1 MYTSYIGKKF
11 LTLYNNENGTNYS
24 AEEFFDEV
32 FFKLFF
38 TDEAHLMH
46 VGNSPFFQKPKE
58 EDVSKHGGRSLA
70 QYANLRANIEEDI
83 PNMSIYVGAQ
93 ARDIFGTTSGQVTD
107 MEFNVDKNEMYSS
120 WIGAAFGIGV
130 MGRYSLLIDD
140 DNVLM
145 DIFSGWKLYRE
156 FLIQTPNVKDKEID
170 YWNAHWLSN
179 KVSSDFQNESPMDS
193 LKIEM
198 ETSMGQ
204 TRIRKKRWS
213 EVIFVLCKFIPQK
226 RYITA
231 NIYQLD
237 KTNTTFGFINIS
249 LHEIHE
255 IFEFRDKVFID
266 ESSTIL
272 EDHQIEQLETF
283 YNFRSA
289 CQMGTIGLK
298 SLEPAKLRDYMP
310 KGSVLFAGGKD
321 FKFKDEESFI
331 NYQLYKIW
339 IMAVL
344 NKTELLNLASE
355 IASALV
361 KLETKDERGKKV
373 LATLSKDV
381 RESKSLRFFIEN
393 LSVLIM
399 ELPEESE
406 TIKSCVENSLKMPTD
421 NFPLFITL
429 IRFEYN
435 YQKYKNK

>member
-120 WIGAAFGIGV
+120 WIGGALGIGV
-130 MGRYSLLIDD
+130 NGGYVMLIEDD
-140 DNVLM
+140 EILNALYK
-145 DIFSGWKLYRE
+145 GWDYYRLY
-156 FLIQTPNVKDKEID
+156 LQQTPNVKDKQIETWNGQWLTYYYSFKYNEI
-170 YWNAHWLSN
+170 HP
-179 KVSSDFQNESPMDS
+179 ESGLNIETES
-193 LKIEM
+193 VQGKIAIP
-198 ETSMGQ
+198 T
-204 TRIRKKRWS
+204 KKWS
-213 EVIFVLCKFIPQK
+213 EILFVLSKQFPNKI
-226 RYITA
+226 YTA
-231 NIYQLD
+231 YAYNLSQ
-237 KTNTTFGFINIS
+237 TNTTFGFINIY

-266 ESSTIL
+266 ESTTIL
-272 EDHQIEQLETF
+272 EDRQIEQLETF